1 LRVAPLCLGTMMFGA
16 ATDAVTATQVVDRA
30 RDQGVNLTDTADGYA
45 GCWSEEV
52 VGQAIREHRS

>member
-1 LRVAPLCLGTMMFGA
+1 MMFGA